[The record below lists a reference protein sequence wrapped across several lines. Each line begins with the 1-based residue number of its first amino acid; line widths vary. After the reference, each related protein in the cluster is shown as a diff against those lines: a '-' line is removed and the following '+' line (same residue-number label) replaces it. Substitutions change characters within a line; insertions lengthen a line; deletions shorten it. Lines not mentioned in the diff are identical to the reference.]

1 MKHLIVFDLD
11 GTIAES
17 KSSLDAE
24 MSALLRDLLSIV
36 KVAVISGGNWPQFQ
50 KQMISNLPDGA
61 NLKNLSLLPT
71 CGTKFYRYNSG
82 WEKLYSED
90 FTDEEKEKVIS
101 SLQKAIRLSD
111 VNVEVVSGELIE
123 DRGSQITF
131 SALGQQAAL
140 DEKKKWDPDFAKRR
154 QMKAFLDNLIPE
166 FSVRFGG
173 TTSID
178 VTKQGID
185 KGYGIRKLRDILG
198 VAINEMIFI
207 GDALFPGGNDY
218 PAKETGIVSIQVRD
232 PNETKRVIEAIIACL
247 NSASAT
253 L

>member
-1 MKHLIVFDLD
+1 MKNLIVFDLD

-24 MSALLRDLLSIV
+24 MSALLGDLLSLV

-50 KQMISNLPDGA
+50 KQMISNLHDGA
-61 NLKNLSLLPT
+61 NLKKLSLLPT

-82 WEKLYSED
+82 WEQLYSEN

-111 VNVEVVSGELIE
+111 VSVEVSVGELIE
-123 DRGSQITF
+123 DRGGQITF
-131 SALGQQAAL
+131 SALGQQAPL

-154 QMKAFLDNLIPE
+154 QMKALLDNLIPD
-166 FSVRFGG
+166 FSVRLGG

-178 VTKQGID
+178 VTRPGID
-185 KGYGIRKLRDILG
+185 KGYG
-198 VAINEMIFI
+198 
-207 GDALFPGGNDY
+207 
-218 PAKETGIVSIQVRD
+218 
-232 PNETKRVIEAIIACL
+232 
-247 NSASAT
+247 
-253 L
+253 